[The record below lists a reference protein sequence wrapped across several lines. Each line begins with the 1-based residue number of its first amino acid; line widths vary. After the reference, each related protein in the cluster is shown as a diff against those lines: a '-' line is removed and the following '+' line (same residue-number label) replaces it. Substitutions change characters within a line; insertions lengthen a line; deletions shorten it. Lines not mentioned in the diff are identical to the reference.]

1 MIVLGFDPSLTNFG
15 WALHDTQATGAK
27 RCLERG
33 RFKTDAK
40 MVFVDRYTYL
50 RDCVSKLIHRVNPD
64 RCGQESP
71 VFGEL
76 YSEGLYGL
84 YLYTME
90 AVRSSRKDI
99 ILFSPLQV
107 KLHARE
113 SIKRPQ
119 GWKMDKPDMVEAAKK
134 DTGTNRTWNH
144 NEADAYLVARLA
156 GRFWDFYSGSL
167 QVSQLTK
174 AEAPLFTKEHTFVRG
189 KRAGKTVQSGL
200 MFREDDRFFLW
211 SNQSTTE

>member
-15 WALHDTQATGAK
+15 WAVHDTMAKGPK
-27 RCLERG
+27 RCVDRG
-33 RFKTDAK
+33 RFKTGAK

-50 RDCVSKLIHRVNPD
+50 RECVSNLIRRVNPD

-90 AVRSSRKDI
+90 AVRDSKKDI

-113 SIKRPQ
+113 SLKRPP
-119 GWKMDKPDMVEAAKK
+119 GWKMDKPDMVEASKK
-134 DTGTNRTWNH
+134 DTETKTTWNH

-156 GRFWDFYSGSL
+156 GRFWDFYSGNLDQS
-167 QVSQLTK
+167 SLTK
-174 AEAPLFTKEHTFVRG
+174 TEVPLFTKEHTFVRG
-189 KRAGKTVQSGL
+189 KRAGKTVRSGL
-200 MFREDDRFFLW
+200 LFREDDRFFLW
-211 SNQSTTE
+211 SNQLTTE